1 MCIIHFLSKHVN
13 PSIHILIHPQGSI
26 ADIANKSMDEATPC
40 NQQQRPK
47 VSFEDEHPLT
57 LMKDN
62 FINEAKDFFS
72 RTFEPSDTES
82 IEKEEPFM
90 KTENG
95 CTVIRDQNKVHY
107 IKILDTKLNEED
119 SSLSEEDKKSSASQ
133 LLPGQSMSFESQQDN
148 GQNELKST
156 YKPRTN
162 ENETIVLVDVDY
174 SMYALRTED
183 TDSSNNPYKSDSLLG
198 SALYSSD
205 LTGAEESSVID
216 DSSLNNTISCDD
228 HEHELT
234 DEDETAMSFCD

>member
-1 MCIIHFLSKHVN
+1 MYLLFIYPINPPIHI
-13 PSIHILIHPQGSI
+13 SIHPKGSI

-40 NQQQRPK
+40 DQQKKPK

-57 LMKDN
+57 LTKDN
-62 FINEAKDFFS
+62 LVNETKDFFS
-72 RTFEPSDTES
+72 CTFEPSDTES
-82 IEKEEPFM
+82 IENEEPFM

-107 IKILDTKLNEED
+107 VKILDTKLNKED
-119 SSLSEEDKKSSASQ
+119 SSLSEEDKNDSTSK
-133 LLPGQSMSFESQQDN
+133 LLPGQSMPFDSQQVN
-148 GQNELKST
+148 EQNELKLT

-162 ENETIVLVDVDY
+162 ENETIILVDVND
-174 SMYALRTED
+174 SMCTLRTED
-183 TDSSNNPYKSDSLLG
+183 MNTSNNPYKSDSLFG

-205 LTGAEESSVID
+205 LTGAEESSVLD
-216 DSSLNNTISCDD
+216 DSSVNNTISCDD